1 MSMVI
6 LPYPFLFL
14 TFFLNSKAAQNN
26 LVSYVR
32 RIAEEHK
39 QLDRVDLEKLAEF
52 GRIATQHNPT
62 VYLRMET
69 MQIVYSN
76 DFNKAMIAFFA
87 AVFGLS
93 LEALPTIRKASGR
106 VTKAHRKT
114 IYSQMKNDTT
124 LLFTIL
130 LPILWDRINF
140 KEVLSYILLLYH
152 TWEDAMKQPGF
163 GIYIEREKLE
173 FLDDN
178 PTKEQVRRSLDMP
191 VFFLEITLCITTI
204 FVYRN
209 EHHH

>member
-1 MSMVI
+1 
-6 LPYPFLFL
+6 
-14 TFFLNSKAAQNN
+14 
-26 LVSYVR
+26 
-32 RIAEEHK
+32 
-39 QLDRVDLEKLAEF
+39 
-52 GRIATQHNPT
+52 
-62 VYLRMET
+62 
-69 MQIVYSN
+69 
-76 DFNKAMIAFFA
+76 
-87 AVFGLS
+87 
-93 LEALPTIRKASGR
+93 
-106 VTKAHRKT
+106 
-114 IYSQMKNDTT
+114 MKNDTT
-124 LLFTIL
+124 LLFTLL
-130 LPILWDRINF
+130 LPILWDRIDF

>member
-1 MSMVI
+1 M
-6 LPYPFLFL
+6 
-14 TFFLNSKAAQNN
+14 
-26 LVSYVR
+26 
-32 RIAEEHK
+32 
-39 QLDRVDLEKLAEF
+39 DRVDLEKLAEF

-62 VYLRMET
+62 VYLQMET
-69 MQIVYSN
+69 MQIDHSN
-76 DFNKAMIAFFA
+76 DFDKTMIAFFA

-93 LEALPTIRKASGR
+93 LETLPTIRKATGK
-106 VTKAHRKT
+106 VTKGHREN
-114 IYSQMKNDTT
+114 IYTQMKNDTT

-130 LPILWDRINF
+130 LPILWDRIDF
-140 KEVLSYILLLYH
+140 KEVLSYTLLLYH